1 MFIDLQ
7 NYEEGE
13 LLSPPTPLP
22 LRSRSVQ
29 GGAQSPGVRGGYG
42 REGEDSG
49 VHSYV
54 VRYWHEWN
62 EDRLTTSLRTWLAV
76 MLITGW

>member
-54 VRYWHEWN
+54 VRY
-62 EDRLTTSLRTWLAV
+62 
-76 MLITGW
+76 